1 MEGKL
6 PTGPVLVYDE
16 DSYYMGGVIA
26 EHLKDAGL
34 EVTIATPS
42 DHISHWAGMT
52 SERWRVRTHL
62 MKLGIET
69 IVSHS
74 LTSFDGETA
83 NLCCEYSGAAMP
95 MSVSSV
101 VMVTQRTPNDGLY
114 RDILAKVDG
123 KADEL
128 PFTLKRIGDCEAP
141 AIIAAATYAGHKYA
155 RELDT
160 VVDLDE
166 PMKHDRVDVGDI
178 PFSEA

>member
-1 MEGKL
+1 MPK
-6 PTGPVLVYDE
+6 GPVLVYDE
-16 DSYYMGGVIA
+16 DSYYMGSVIA
-26 EHLKDAGL
+26 ERLKEAGL

-42 DHISHWAGMT
+42 ENISNWAGKT

-62 MKLGIET
+62 MKLGVET

-74 LTSFDGETA
+74 LSTFDGNTA
-83 NLCCEYSGAAMP
+83 NLCCEYSGEVKP
-95 MSVSSV
+95 MSVNSV

-114 RDILAKVDG
+114 RDILNKVDG
-123 KADEL
+123 DADKL

-178 PFSEA
+178 PFHEA